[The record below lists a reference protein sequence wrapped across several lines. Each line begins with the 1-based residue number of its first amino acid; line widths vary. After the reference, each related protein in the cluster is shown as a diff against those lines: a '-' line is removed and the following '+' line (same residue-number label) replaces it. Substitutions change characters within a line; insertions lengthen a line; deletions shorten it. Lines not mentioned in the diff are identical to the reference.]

1 MGRWKCCVCMRHC
14 SGSASIAGSS
24 INREPCLWVLPW
36 HPLRSRHRGCDQEKG
51 WQRNFP
57 ALSWL
62 VTLPGAVGSQ
72 DALDL
77 PSYLNRAWFLCI
89 QPAEAD
95 AKTCLHSPPP
105 HIPPPPSTAA
115 TPGHCSTEQGL
126 SPAPGRWLVC
136 LASLLVLSCAGYFL
150 APDTPADPSVLDSQH
165 IRLVY
170 HRRNHLNYFS
180 FCFLWDSSREETLK
194 RILDLRGSLMNH

>member
-105 HIPPPPSTAA
+105 HIPPPPALLLHPA
-115 TPGHCSTEQGL
+115 TVAQS
-126 SPAPGRWLVC
+126 
-136 LASLLVLSCAGYFL
+136 
-150 APDTPADPSVLDSQH
+150 
-165 IRLVY
+165 
-170 HRRNHLNYFS
+170 
-180 FCFLWDSSREETLK
+180 
-194 RILDLRGSLMNH
+194 RGSALLQADDWSVWHPCLFWAVQGIS